1 MRPVKPDNFGE
12 PGIPPRLKDWRRQ
25 TLKICLPNGPRVAL
39 IHCLAVEFDDVA
51 VGVDYINL
59 RVAC

>member
-1 MRPVKPDNFGE
+1 MQLNRFNLSSTA
-12 PGIPPRLKDWRRQ
+12 IQRRQ
-25 TLKICLPNGPRVAL
+25 TLKICLPNGPRVAS

-51 VGVDYINL
+51 VGVDYIDL